1 MILPFRCEAQWSDN
15 GGGILLDDVFDVQ
28 STYIHGR
35 SACLFKA
42 KDVTNQ
48 RLKQISTAD
57 RNILLKAVLY
67 DKGTNLEHPSSTVTV
82 RFIPQVYVEQREL
95 NFNPNVMSLVVE
107 VQGSLSQ
114 LSGIK
119 VRFFQP
125 LPGYLSF
132 VRHCRLYCRSF
143 FLGCFMPLVSFYT
156 IFFI

>member
-48 RLKQISTAD
+48 QLKQISTAD
-57 RNILLKAVLY
+57 RNILLKAVLH

-143 FLGCFMPLVSFYT
+143 FFSLFHATSLFLHN
-156 IFFI
+156 FFL